1 MLRDLILI
9 KEHPLCV
16 SVAFLMFV
24 YFLSSILLLYIG
36 LVVLSFQARNTVNK
50 LASLQRQRRRIQKE
64 VDRCSALIEL
74 CRSRI
79 DEVFD
84 QLDDDPPMR
93 GVLIIRRSQII

>member
-1 MLRDLILI
+1 
-9 KEHPLCV
+9 
-16 SVAFLMFV
+16 MFV

-36 LVVLSFQARNTVNK
+36 LVVLSFQARNTVNR

-74 CRSRI
+74 YRSRI